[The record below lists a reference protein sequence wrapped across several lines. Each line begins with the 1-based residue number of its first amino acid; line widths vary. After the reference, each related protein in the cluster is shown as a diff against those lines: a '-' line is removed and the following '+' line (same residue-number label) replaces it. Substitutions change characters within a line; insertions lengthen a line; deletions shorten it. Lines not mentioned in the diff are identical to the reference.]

1 MVNTDQDKGWG
12 LTPPPFPQRSCVTI
26 VTSPGHVPP
35 IVEPYSP
42 GSATHPVRGQM
53 SHRPLAPVTT
63 LQLSA
68 SDPNKHWNKLR
79 DGERGEDDDKIN
91 HIYST
96 NLHDHIRV
104 QVILTKSVLSA
115 VQFSGG
121 DVQCRGDFLCML
133 QYVSLLWWS
142 MIVWNFYILCGL
154 GLQWW
159 NKNAQYGDI
168 LVAEGLMPHMSL
180 FLCFPSIPTLHT
192 QTIIVMVSSEEVLH
206 EKMLFDS
213 YLTLGSCH
221 FTCTSHSCSH
231 KADKTFYQTLC
242 LIIK

>member
-12 LTPPPFPQRSCVTI
+12 LTPLPFPQRSCVTI

-53 SHRPLAPVTT
+53 SHRPLALVTT

-96 NLHDHIRV
+96 NLHNHIRV

-115 VQFSGG
+115 VQFSGE
-121 DVQCRGDFLCML
+121 DVQCSGDFLCIL
-133 QYVSLLWWS
+133 QFVSLLWWS
-142 MIVWNFYILCGL
+142 MIVLCGL
-154 GLQWW
+154 GL
-159 NKNAQYGDI
+159 
-168 LVAEGLMPHMSL
+168 H
-180 FLCFPSIPTLHT
+180 
-192 QTIIVMVSSEEVLH
+192 
-206 EKMLFDS
+206 
-213 YLTLGSCH
+213 
-221 FTCTSHSCSH
+221 
-231 KADKTFYQTLC
+231 DKTKMHKNGHSHGWGVNASHVSLSVFSLYTNTAHTNNNSDGELWRSVAWKDAYDTFWQLLDTWFSPFYM
-242 LIIK
+242 

>member
-1 MVNTDQDKGWG
+1 MHTLLWRVCVISIRVNWQQMVNTDQDKGWG

-26 VTSPGHVPP
+26 VTSPEHVPP

-53 SHRPLAPVTT
+53 SRRPLALVTT

-96 NLHDHIRV
+96 ILHDHIRV

-121 DVQCRGDFLCML
+121 DVQCSGDFLCIL

-142 MIVWNFYILCGL
+142 MIVLCGL
-154 GLQWW
+154 GLH
-159 NKNAQYGDI
+159 D
-168 LVAEGLMPHMSL
+168 E
-180 FLCFPSIPTLHT
+180 T
-192 QTIIVMVSSEEVLH
+192 
-206 EKMLFDS
+206 KMHNM
-213 YLTLGSCH
+213 G
-221 FTCTSHSCSH
+221 
-231 KADKTFYQTLC
+231 TFSWLRG
-242 LIIK
+242 